1 MDIKG
6 KLSFGLKNAIQHLQ
20 QLQLLYILEIVHAK
34 SKRIQVTERER
45 EREREKERR

>member
-20 QLQLLYILEIVHAK
+20 QLQLLYILENTH
-34 SKRIQVTERER
+34 T
-45 EREREKERR
+45 EKEEKYI